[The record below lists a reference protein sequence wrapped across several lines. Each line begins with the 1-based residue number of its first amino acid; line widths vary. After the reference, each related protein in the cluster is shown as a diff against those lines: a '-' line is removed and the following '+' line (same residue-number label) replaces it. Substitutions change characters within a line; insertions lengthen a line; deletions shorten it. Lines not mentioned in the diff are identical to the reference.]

1 MPYIVYILKSKK
13 DGKRYIG
20 FTEDLERRLFE
31 HKSGL
36 VISTKYRRLLT
47 LIYHEEFET
56 KSEAMAR
63 EKYFKTGFGRKY
75 LQEKGF

>member
-36 VISTKYRRLLT
+36 VKSTKYRRLLT